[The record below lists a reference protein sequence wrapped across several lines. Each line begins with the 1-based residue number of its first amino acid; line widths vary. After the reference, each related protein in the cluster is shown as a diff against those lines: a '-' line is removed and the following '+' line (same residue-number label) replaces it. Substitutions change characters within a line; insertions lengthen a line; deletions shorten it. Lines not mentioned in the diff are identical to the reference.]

1 MLNLKTLTN
10 VYSTIIFCVLAAVT
24 LATAF
29 NYFSRNPQCYLFS
42 DLFFSIAGH
51 YLLLNSQF

>member
-1 MLNLKTLTN
+1 M
-10 VYSTIIFCVLAAVT
+10 STYNFFCVLAAVT

-29 NYFSRNPQCYLFS
+29 FNYFSRNPYLPLFS

>member
-1 MLNLKTLTN
+1 M
-10 VYSTIIFCVLAAVT
+10 STVLIIFCVLAAVT

-29 NYFSRNPQCYLFS
+29 LTILVETYSQCYLFS

-51 YLLLNSQF
+51 YCC